1 MTTSAEVSCA
11 AGEQFR
17 SAAGF
22 AFEDATQRRLRY
34 HLIRL
39 TVVGLTQDDVQD
51 LGELARLAFDDADLT
66 EQANKIKQRANA
78 SPLAFAIADILGQAG
93 SVLGG
98 RISNK
103 MLMLGSVLG
112 AYTAVAT
119 AGSGAGE
126 LAETTAAI
134 QGAIGGAVALSTS
147 SVILDNIKQESA
159 DEYLRMDE

>member
-1 MTTSAEVSCA
+1 MTTSAEVSRA

-17 SAAGF
+17 SAARF

-39 TVVGLTQDDVQD
+39 TVVGLTQEDVQD
-51 LGELARLAFDDADLT
+51 LSELARLAFQDADLT
-66 EQANKIKQRANA
+66 EQANKVKQRAGV
-78 SPLAFAIADILGQAG
+78 SPLAFAIADILEQAAG
-93 SVLGG
+93 VLGG
-98 RISNK
+98 RVDNK

-126 LAETTAAI
+126 LAETTVAI
-134 QGAIGGAVALSTS
+134 QGALGGAVALSTS

-159 DEYLRMDE
+159 DEYLRMNE